1 MLLYDNGKTTFCSPC
16 NYFGPPRECYFL
28 SKKKKKQKQTVVM
41 SYARVTI
48 TFNLLEG
55 EK

>member
-1 MLLYDNGKTTFCSPC
+1 MIMAKQLFVLHAIILVHRANVISCQ
-16 NYFGPPRECYFL
+16 
-28 SKKKKKQKQTVVM
+28 KKKKQKQTVVM